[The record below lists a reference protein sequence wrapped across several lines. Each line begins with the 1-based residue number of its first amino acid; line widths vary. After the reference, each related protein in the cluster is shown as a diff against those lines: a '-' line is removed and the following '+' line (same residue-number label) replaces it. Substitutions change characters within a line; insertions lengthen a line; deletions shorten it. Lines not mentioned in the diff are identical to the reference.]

1 MKNYLAIAKRAYH
14 NILRIPELL
23 SKIDE
28 LQLSFENLMACQ
40 DKLQSSFENLRACQ
54 EANSQLLTNADTKF
68 NSIHE
73 NINATRDT
81 LLWKADDRANAILGE
96 IALMQKFD
104 EIRFWQI
111 WRKSG
116 ESEVDAR
123 ARFFLSLPKAT
134 GGLRLFQQGNALL
147 LKKLAEI
154 CDKNGFPYWLSFGTL
169 LGAVRHKGSIPWD
182 DDIDCA
188 MFRADIEKLRMILKN
203 DEHYQVT
210 LVYDYWA
217 KCRQIRFRTRDLSIP
232 CFVDIFIYDFCNDC
246 SDEHWEKQ
254 KKRRK
259 EIIQAIETDTSEQ
272 IVFWREHPCL
282 DDKSEQ
288 APYLEAMFK
297 KLTTC
302 DENVYEPTGN
312 EKKAPAVCWGLDNI
326 STKQQQKLLFD
337 WDFLFPTVP
346 VEYEREY
353 YAAPKNFL
361 AVLARDY
368 GDIWELPHDLIS
380 HFHHFSHEEME
391 KDRMKNRIRAL
402 IENTQTNMLLE

>member
-28 LQLSFENLMACQ
+28 LQ
-40 DKLQSSFENLRACQ
+40 SSFENLRACQ
-54 EANSQLLTNADTKF
+54 EANSQLLTNIDTKF

-73 NINATRDT
+73 NINATRNT

-154 CDKNGFPYWLSFGTL
+154 CDKNGFPYWLQSGTL
-169 LGAVRHKGSIPWD
+169 LGAVRHRGCVPWD
-182 DDIDCA
+182 DDADCA
-188 MFRADIEKLRMILKN
+188 MFRADIEKLRRLLKD
-203 DEHYQVT
+203 DESYQVT
-210 LVYDYWA
+210 LVYDWWA
-217 KCRQIRFRTRDLSIP
+217 KSRQIRFRARDLAIP
-232 CFVDIFIYDFCNDC
+232 CFVDIYIYDFCGDG
-246 SDEHWEKQ
+246 SDDYWEKQ
-254 KKRRK
+254 KKRR
-259 EIIQAIETDTSEQ
+259 EQIVQAIEADTSEA
-272 IVFWREHPCL
+272 VSFWREHPYL
-282 DDKSEQ
+282 DDRSEQ

-297 KLTTC
+297 RLTAC
-302 DENVYEPTGN
+302 DENIYEPTNN
-312 EKKAPAVCWGLDNI
+312 EKKAPAVCWGLDNF
-326 STKQQQKLLFD
+326 SVGWKRLFD
-337 WDFLFPTVP
+337 WDFLFPAALL
-346 VEYEREY
+346 EYEGWN
-353 YAAPKNFL
+353 YAAPKEYL
-361 AVLARDY
+361 AYIARQY
-368 GDIWELPHDLIS
+368 GNIWELPHDLIS

-402 IENTQTNMLLE
+402 IENMQTNMLLE